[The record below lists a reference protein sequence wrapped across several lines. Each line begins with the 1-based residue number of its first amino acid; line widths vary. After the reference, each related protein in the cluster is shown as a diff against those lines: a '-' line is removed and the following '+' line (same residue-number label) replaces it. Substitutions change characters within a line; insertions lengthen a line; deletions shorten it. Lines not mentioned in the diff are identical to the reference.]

1 MTQQS
6 IRKEDTLLK
15 IGGVGLI
22 VGAILMVISTIWPA
36 SVDLGGA
43 AVVQKKFGEQ
53 AVILQ
58 VCALFMTFGYLGGM
72 AGMAGIYRSITA
84 NGETTSSAAWARL
97 GFYFLLIGTAMW
109 TIGSSLNVSYPAAIV
124 NWQAA
129 PTEGKEAA
137 YNIVAVL
144 SPLGF
149 GRGLFPLEVIVNW
162 LAFALL
168 GMGMLQSAVY
178 PRWLGWFGLVMGTSG
193 ILLGITQT
201 FTGRE
206 SSLILFG
213 ILLYLTTTWWLLT
226 GIWVTRKAWHQNNKE

>member
-1 MTQQS
+1 MTQPQV
-6 IRKEDTLLK
+6 IMKGDALQK
-15 IGGVGLI
+15 ISGAGLI
-22 VGAILMVISTIWPA
+22 VGAILMVISTSWPA
-36 SVDLGGA
+36 SVDLSGA
-43 AVVQKKFGEQ
+43 AVMQKTFGEQ

-58 VCALFMTFGYLGGM
+58 ACALLMTFGYWGGM
-72 AGMAGIYRSITA
+72 AGLAGIYRSITA
-84 NGETTSSAAWARL
+84 NGGTTSSAAWARL

-129 PTEGKEAA
+129 PAEGKEAA
-137 YNIVAVL
+137 YNIVSVL
-144 SPLGF
+144 SPVGF

-162 LAFALL
+162 LAFGLL
-168 GMGMLQSAVY
+168 GTGMLQSTIY
-178 PRWLGWFGLVMGTSG
+178 PRGLGWIGLVLGASG

-213 ILLYLTTTWWLLT
+213 ILLYLTTAWWLLT
-226 GIWVTRKAWHQNNKE
+226 GIWLTRKA

>member
-6 IRKEDTLLK
+6 ILKGNTLLK

-36 SVDLGGA
+36 SVDLSGA

-58 VCALFMTFGYLGGM
+58 ICALLMTFGYFGGM

-84 NGETTSSAAWARL
+84 NGETTSGAAWARL

-129 PTEGKEAA
+129 PAEGKDAA
-137 YNIVAVL
+137 YNIVAVF
-144 SPLGF
+144 SPIGF

-168 GMGMLQSAVY
+168 GMGMLQSAIY
-178 PRWLGWFGLVMGTSG
+178 PRWLGWVGLVLGISG
-193 ILLGITQT
+193 IFLGITQT

-226 GIWVTRKAWHQNNKE
+226 GIWVTRKAWHRNNKE

>member
-1 MTQQS
+1 MSQQ
-6 IRKEDTLLK
+6 IILKEDTLLK

-22 VGAILMVISTIWPA
+22 VGAILMVVGTVWPA
-36 SVDLGGA
+36 SVDLSGT

-58 VCALFMTFGYLGGM
+58 ACALLMTFGFLGGM

-84 NGETTSSAAWARL
+84 NGEITSSAAWARL

-109 TIGSSLNVSYPAAIV
+109 TIGSSLNVSFPAAIV

-129 PTEGKEAA
+129 PAEGKEAA

-144 SPLGF
+144 SPVGF

-168 GMGMLQSAVY
+168 GTGMLQSAIY
-178 PRWLGWFGLVMGTSG
+178 PRWLGRIGLVLGISG

-226 GIWVTRKAWHQNNKE
+226 GIWITRRALYRNNKE

>member
-6 IRKEDTLLK
+6 IPKEGTLQK
-15 IGGVGLI
+15 IGGAGLI
-22 VGAILMVISTIWPA
+22 VGAILVAVSTIWPA
-36 SVDLGGA
+36 SVDLSGVA
-43 AVVQKKFGEQ
+43 AVQKKFGEQ

-58 VCALFMTFGYLGGM
+58 VCALLMTFGYWGGM

-84 NGETTSSAAWARL
+84 NRETTGSAAWARL

-109 TIGSSLNVSYPAAIV
+109 TIGSSLNVSFPAAIV

-129 PTEGKEAA
+129 PVEGKEAA
-137 YNIVAVL
+137 YSIVAVL
-144 SPLGF
+144 SPAGF

-168 GMGMLQSAVY
+168 GMGMLQSGIY
-178 PRWLGWFGLVMGTSG
+178 PRWLGWIGLTLGISG

-206 SSLILFG
+206 TSLILFG

-226 GIWVTRKAWHQNNKE
+226 GIWVMRKAWYRSNKE

>member
-22 VGAILMVISTIWPA
+22 VGGILMVISTIWPA
-36 SVDLGGA
+36 SVDLSGA
-43 AVVQKKFGEQ
+43 AVMEKKFGEQ

-58 VCALFMTFGYLGGM
+58 ACALLMTFGYWGGM

-84 NGETTSSAAWARL
+84 NEETTSNAAWARI

-109 TIGSSLNVSYPAAIV
+109 TIGSSLNVSFPAAIV

-129 PTEGKEAA
+129 PAEGKEAA

-144 SPLGF
+144 SPVGF

-168 GMGMLQSAVY
+168 GTGMLQSAIY
-178 PRWLGWFGLVMGTSG
+178 PRWLSWIGLVLGISG

-226 GIWVTRKAWHQNNKE
+226 GIWITRRAWYRNNKE

>member
-1 MTQQS
+1 MAQQS
-6 IRKEDTLLK
+6 ILKEGTLLK

-36 SVDLGGA
+36 SVDLSGMT
-43 AVVQKKFGEQ
+43 VMQKKFGEQ

-58 VCALFMTFGYLGGM
+58 ACALLMTFGYWGGM
-72 AGMAGIYRSITA
+72 AGMTGIYRSITA
-84 NGETTSSAAWARL
+84 NGETTISAAWARL

-129 PTEGKEAA
+129 PAEGKEAA
-137 YNIVAVL
+137 YNIAAVL

-168 GMGMLQSAVY
+168 GMGMLQSATY
-178 PRWLGWFGLVMGTSG
+178 PRWLGWVGLVLGISG

-206 SSLILFG
+206 SSFILFG

-226 GIWVTRKAWHQNNKE
+226 GIWVTRKAWHRTSKE

>member
-15 IGGVGLI
+15 IGSVGLI

-36 SVDLGGA
+36 SVDLSGA
-43 AVVQKKFGEQ
+43 ALVQKKFGEQ

-58 VCALFMTFGYLGGM
+58 ACALLMTFGYLGGM
-72 AGMAGIYRSITA
+72 AGMAGIYRSITT

-109 TIGSSLNVSYPAAIV
+109 MIGSSLNVSYPAAIV
-124 NWQAA
+124 NWQVA
-129 PTEGKEAA
+129 PAEGKEAA

-144 SPLGF
+144 SPIGF

-168 GMGMLQSAVY
+168 GMGMLQSAIY
-178 PRWLGWFGLVMGTSG
+178 PRWLGWVGLVPGISG

-226 GIWVTRKAWHQNNKE
+226 GIWVMRKAWYRSN